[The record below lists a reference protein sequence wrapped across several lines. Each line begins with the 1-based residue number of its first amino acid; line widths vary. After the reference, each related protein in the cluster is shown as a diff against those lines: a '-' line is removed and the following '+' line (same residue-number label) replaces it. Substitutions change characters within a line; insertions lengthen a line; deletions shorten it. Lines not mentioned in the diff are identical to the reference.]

1 VSKRNP
7 SELAASVRHRL
18 LNLSRERGEDLH
30 LVLTWY
36 TLERLLYR
44 LGRSKHAAKFVLKGA
59 MLFPTW
65 TGRSYRPTKDLDL
78 LGHGDAS
85 REGLTA
91 LFGQIC
97 RTQVEPDGVEFD
109 DKSIRATEI
118 REDQEYQG
126 QRLQLVAYLGTA
138 RISLQ
143 VDIGFGDVVTP
154 GAEEIDYPTLLDFP
168 APRVRVYPRETVI
181 AEKLQAMVALGIQNS
196 RMKDFYDL
204 WMMARQ
210 FEFEGPVL
218 VEAIKA
224 TFDRRNTQIQRSEP
238 SGLSDEFASDSD
250 KLTQWKAFLKRT
262 GLEDIGVDL
271 PQVIHVLRTFLVP
284 PIVAAVQGEIFDL
297 AWTNGGPWS

>member
-1 VSKRNP
+1 MSKRNP

-18 LNLSRERGEDLH
+18 LNLSRERGEDFQ

-36 TLERLLYR
+36 ALERLLYR
-44 LGRSKHAAKFVLKGA
+44 LGRSKHAAKFVLKDA
-59 MLFPTW
+59 MLFSAW

-78 LGHGDAS
+78 LGYGDAS
-85 REGLTA
+85 PEGLMA

-97 RTQVEPDGVEFD
+97 RMHVKPDGVKFD
-109 DKSIRATEI
+109 DKSIRVTEI

-126 QRLQLVAYLGTA
+126 QRVQLMAYLGTA

-143 VDIGFGDVVTP
+143 IDIGFGDVVTP

-168 APRVRVYPRETVI
+168 APRVRVYARETVV
-181 AEKLQAMVALGIQNS
+181 AEKLQAMVALGMLNS

-210 FEFEGPVL
+210 FEFQGPVL

-224 TFDRRNTQIQRSEP
+224 TFDRRNTQIRDSVP
-238 SGLSDEFASDSD
+238 SGLSDEFTSDSD
-250 KLTQWKAFLKRT
+250 KLIQWKAFLKRT
-262 GLEDIGVDL
+262 GLEDVGVDL
-271 PQVIHVLRTFLVP
+271 PQVIHVLRTFLAP
-284 PIVAAVQGEIFDL
+284 PIVAAGRIQNLGEVF
-297 AWTNGGPWS
+297 